1 MEVDPFPASDF
12 DDWASTYDQ
21 SVLDETHFPFWGYRQ
36 ALETVVR
43 LAAAQ
48 PGMDVLDVG
57 TGTANLAQMFALQ
70 GCRLWATDFAP
81 AMLNAARRKLPQ
93 AEYLLADFR
102 QGWPAG
108 LPPVF
113 DRIVSAY
120 VFHHIE
126 LAQKVSR
133 CVEMAVH
140 LAPQGK
146 LVIADVAFPH
156 RAGMEEVRRQVGE
169 EWEEEF
175 YWLAD
180 EALKALQQAGLPAG
194 FVPVSACAG
203 VFVVEK
209 R

>member
-21 SVLDETHFPFWGYRQ
+21 SVLDEASFPFWGYRQ
-36 ALETVVR
+36 ALGTVVR
-43 LAAAQ
+43 LAAVQ
-48 PGMDVLDVG
+48 PGMAVLDVG
-57 TGTANLAQMFALQ
+57 TGTANLAQMCAQQ
-70 GCRLWATDFAP
+70 GCRLWTTDFSP
-81 AMLNAARRKLPQ
+81 AMLDVARRKLPQ
-93 AEYLLADFR
+93 AQYLLADFR

-108 LPPVF
+108 LPLAF

-120 VFHHIE
+120 VFHHVA
-126 LAQKVSR
+126 LAQKVSL
-133 CVEMAVH
+133 CAEMTAH

-156 RAGMEEVRRQVGE
+156 RAGMEDVRRQVGE

-180 EALKALQQAGLPAG
+180 EAVIALQQAGLQAG
-194 FVPVSACAG
+194 FTPVSACAG
-203 VFVVEK
+203 VFVVEQT
-209 R
+209 